1 MRLLLDTHVVFWAT
15 MKVPGLSPKAIQ
27 QLESEN
33 NEVFVSVASAWEMAI
48 KAGLG
53 KWPEALPLIAAFEES
68 LASANFRLLPLTVGH
83 VRTSGLMQHPHRDPF
98 DRLLAAQAM
107 IEGLTIVTSDSTVQG
122 LGAPWL
128 W

>member
-33 NEVFVSVASAWEMAI
+33 NEVFVGVASAWEMAI

-53 KWPEALPLIAAFEES
+53 KWPEALPL
-68 LASANFRLLPLTVGH
+68 R
-83 VRTSGLMQHPHRDPF
+83 GLYSETQLMTP
-98 DRLLAAQAM
+98 A
-107 IEGLTIVTSDSTVQG
+107 
-122 LGAPWL
+122 
-128 W
+128 